1 MTGIALKRE
10 ETLRNKNIVSSQVRK
25 VRIRRKWN
33 SLEDIKELREAE
45 YEEECVL
52 ARRAISRCV
61 DRGGNGGVGELGHGG
76 D

>member
-10 ETLRNKNIVSSQVRK
+10 ETLRNEDIVSRQA
-25 VRIRRKWN
+25 RIVWTPRKWN
-33 SLEDIKELREAE
+33 PLEDIKELREAE

-52 ARRAISRCV
+52 ARRTISRCV
-61 DRGGNGGVGELGHGG
+61 DRGGNGGVGELGHGC